1 VLVVAPLVAALVIAQ
16 EPAPPRDARPPETGT
31 AVIRG
36 RVLDRETGLP
46 LARVIVSLQKSDRP
60 AETQTDSQG
69 RYEFAGLP
77 AGRYS
82 VTVFPPESKA
92 FYLRQILGDDGPAD
106 VVRTRRPP
114 LELKDGEVREGA
126 DIALWRALAIEGRV
140 VDDWGDP
147 VSNIQVRAER
157 LVQGGG
163 SSGWRRTTDDRGM
176 FRLFGLSPGDY
187 RVCAIADFG
196 VMTTPDAQPVR
207 ERPVQ
212 TCYPAA
218 VREADSQPVSLAA
231 NDATGIEIRLQRSRA
246 FSVSGTVLDS
256 RGGAAERAQVSI
268 VRIEKRG
275 TSGTGVELNPGGQF
289 AAKGLAPGEY
299 AVSAQIGGAGTYPP
313 DTREVEIGYL
323 PFRVDTSDVEDLVV
337 TLARPAKVAGRVV
350 FEEGWPPA
358 LRRPPLTVQVRFDRS
373 THRPMGGP
381 PPSAIVKGD
390 LTFELEG
397 LSGPQIIGLIGY
409 PMDEWTLKAIRY
421 RGEEILNI
429 PTEFRTSTDPRALE
443 IVLTNRGARLSGRV
457 TDARGV
463 AAEDGSA
470 LVLIFPASPQ
480 EWRPDGIVVGTAP
493 LRDGAFRLGPRR
505 PGEYLVVA
513 VPIEDYMMPRDAAAF
528 ERLAKVAEK
537 VTLLDGDERTIDLT
551 VVKVP

>member
-1 VLVVAPLVAALVIAQ
+1 MLVVAPLIAALVIAQ
-16 EPAPPRDARPPETGT
+16 EPAPPRDARPPATGT

-36 RVLDRETGLP
+36 RILDRETGLP
-46 LARVIVSLQKSDRP
+46 LARVIVSLQQSGRP
-60 AETQTDSQG
+60 AETQTDAQG
-69 RYEFAGLP
+69 RYEFSGLP

-92 FYLRQILGDDGPAD
+92 FYLRQVLGDDGPSDA
-106 VVRTRRPP
+106 VRRRRQPV
-114 LELKDGEVREGA
+114 ELRDGEVREGA
-126 DIALWRALAIEGRV
+126 DIAVWRALAIEGRV

-187 RVCAIADFG
+187 RVCATAGIDL
-196 VMTTPDAQPVR
+196 VTTPNAQPVR

-218 VREADSQPVSLAA
+218 VREADSQPVSLAT

-256 RGGAAERAQVSI
+256 TGEATDRAQVSI
-268 VRIEKRG
+268 VRIEKTG
-275 TSGTGVELNPGGQF
+275 TSGTGVEPNAGGQF
-289 AAKGLAPGEY
+289 TARGLAPGEY
-299 AVSAQIGGAGTYPP
+299 AVSAQIGGPNAYPP
-313 DTREVEIGYL
+313 DTREMEVGYL
-323 PFRVDTSDVEDLVV
+323 PFRVDTSDVEGLVV

-358 LRRPPLTVQVRFDRS
+358 QRRPPLTVQVRFDRS

-381 PPSAIVKGD
+381 APSAIVKDD

-397 LSGPQIIGLIGY
+397 LYGREVIGIIGY
-409 PMDEWTLKAIRY
+409 PTDEWTVKAIRY

-429 PTEFRTSTDPRALE
+429 PTDFKTNTDPKAFE

-457 TDARGV
+457 TDLSGV

-470 LVLIFPASPQ
+470 IVLIFPASPQ
-480 EWRPDGIVVGTAP
+480 EWRPDGNVVGTASP
-493 LRDGAFRLGPRR
+493 RDGAFRLGPRR
-505 PGEYLVVA
+505 PGEYLIAA
-513 VPIEDYMMPRDAAAF
+513 VPVEDYIPPRDAAAF

-537 VTLLDGDERTIDLT
+537 VTLLEGDQRTIDLT